1 MNFCFISNLSL
12 KNTTTKTNPIQ
23 SNKFNTEFDQIG
35 ILPSQ
40 QWRELHL
47 QVIQEVDLYLLV
59 RQPTWLGLPLRW
71 NHFSMTSWQ
80 FTWFLVKY
88 YPLSDLWEEKSQG
101 SLQSALPLPG
111 VNCPSVR
118 AQLSSQG
125 SLSLSLSTLVVRS
138 LPPPGLRLTDWSPG
152 FINLIN
158 STSPVSRWTTDCCLL
173 QNIN

>member
-1 MNFCFISNLSL
+1 MFYMNFCFISNLSL

-59 RQPTWLGLPLRW
+59 RQPTWLGLLLRW

-88 YPLSDLWEEKSQG
+88 YPLSYLWREKSLSGLHCYRAGPVLTTWASELNWGAKAVTSQ
-101 SLQSALPLPG
+101 SLRSHGAL
-111 VNCPSVR
+111 SV
-118 AQLSSQG
+118 SSHRYSHWLAG
-125 SLSLSLSTLVVRS
+125 
-138 LPPPGLRLTDWSPG
+138 W
-152 FINLIN
+152 
-158 STSPVSRWTTDCCLL
+158 
-173 QNIN
+173 

>member
-1 MNFCFISNLSL
+1 MNFCFISNLSM
-12 KNTTTKTNPIQ
+12 KKTTTKTNPIQ

-88 YPLSDLWEEKSQG
+88 YPLSDLCGEKSQN
-101 SLQSALPLPG
+101 SFHYERLAVVPG
-111 VNCPSVR
+111 VNCVSVR

-125 SLSLSLSTLVVRS
+125 SLSALMVRW
-138 LPPPGLRLTDWSPG
+138 PRYWDW
-152 FINLIN
+152 LH
-158 STSPVSRWTTDCCLL
+158 CLL
-173 QNIN
+173 WTG

>member
-1 MNFCFISNLSL
+1 MNFCFISNLSM
-12 KNTTTKTNPIQ
+12 KKTTTKTNPIQ

-88 YPLSDLWEEKSQG
+88 YPLSDLCGEKEITISFPHWKARCCG
-101 SLQSALPLPG
+101 REVLTVWASELNWAAKAVTDRQSVSPLSGPFWCAVCNHRTG
-111 VNCPSVR
+111 
-118 AQLSSQG
+118 
-125 SLSLSLSTLVVRS
+125 LVIS
-138 LPPPGLRLTDWSPG
+138 G
-152 FINLIN
+152 IIK
-158 STSPVSRWTTDCCLL
+158 
-173 QNIN
+173 

>member
-1 MNFCFISNLSL
+1 MFYINFCFISNLSL
-12 KNTTTKTNPIQ
+12 KNTATKTNPIQ

-35 ILPSQ
+35 ISPSQ

-88 YPLSDLWEEKSQG
+88 YPLSDLSVCVETNN
-101 SLQSALPLPG
+101 SLVCTVTGRLWV
-111 VNCPSVR
+111 VNCVSVR

-125 SLSLSLSTLVVRS
+125 SQSVSP
-138 LPPPGLRLTDWSPG
+138 LPWCAGSHRYWHWLWSPG
-152 FINLIN
+152 
-158 STSPVSRWTTDCCLL
+158 RDY
-173 QNIN
+173 

>member
-59 RQPTWLGLPLRW
+59 RQPTWLGLLLRW

-88 YPLSDLWEEKSQG
+88 YPLSYLWREKSLSG
-101 SLQSALPLPG
+101 LHCDRAWPG
-111 VNCPSVR
+111 VNYVSVR
-118 AQLSSQG
+118 AQLRSQG
-125 SLSLSLSTLVVRS
+125 SHQSVSPLPWCAVCLQSPLLTLAGCWLAAS
-138 LPPPGLRLTDWSPG
+138 CWSPG
-152 FINLIN
+152 IIK
-158 STSPVSRWTTDCCLL
+158 
-173 QNIN
+173 